1 MAVQLL
7 KRLFTV
13 EEYHLMGKAGILS
26 EGDRVELI
34 EGELVQMAAIGTRH
48 AGCVNRITRLFCR
61 LPEEMAIVTV
71 QNPIQVSQQTEP
83 QPDLVLLEPRAD
95 YYSTAHPL
103 PSEVLLLIEVA
114 DSSIDYD
121 KDVKIPIYARSG
133 IQEVWIV
140 NLQENCLEVYR
151 QPTPNGYSLTLRFW
165 LGEEVSPL
173 AFPELKVSV
182 DFVLG

>member
-34 EGELVQMAAIGTRH
+34 EGELVEMAAIGTRH
-48 AGCVNRITRLFCR
+48 ASSVRRLAR
-61 LPEEMAIVTV
+61 LCSQIPENLATFDV
-71 QNPIQVSQQTEP
+71 QNPVQLSDRT
-83 QPDLVLLEPRAD
+83 
-95 YYSTAHPL
+95 
-103 PSEVLLLIEVA
+103 LLLIEVA
-114 DSSIDYD
+114 DTSIDYD
-121 KDVKIPIYARSG
+121 RDVKLPIYARSQ

-151 QPTPNGYSLTLRFW
+151 QPTVNGYSLMLRFW
-165 LGEEVSPL
+165 RGDRVSPL
-173 AFPELKVSV
+173 AFPEFVVSV
-182 DFVLG
+182 DLAIG

>member
-34 EGELVQMAAIGTRH
+34 EGELVEMAAIGTRH